1 MKFQQLRLI
10 AYGPFSN
17 RTLNFSGG
25 EANLHVIY
33 GPNEAG
39 KSSSLRAITDFLYG
53 IPSRTADDFVHP
65 YSKLRIGAILERSDN
80 ATLHAMRRKANQN
93 SLRCAQDVEVV
104 DESQLSHF
112 TGNLN
117 KELFLTLYGL
127 NHERLRIGGEAIV
140 RGTGHIGALL
150 FASAAGLSDLRP
162 LQSRLADET
171 DQLMTST
178 GRAGVI
184 VEKIKQWKD
193 LQAEA
198 KELQLSVEEWNQVA
212 EEVKN
217 YEKEKLELESLIAD
231 RTSLLNRLQR
241 ITSAIPIAT
250 KLIAAKQELDQVS
263 SAPDLPE
270 DFVSQVHELQ
280 TNRNLQ
286 SLACKQTE
294 DRLAQ
299 LEKEIEGISIS
310 EQILAAKLTISA
322 LRAKYGFILKSKE
335 DIPKR
340 VADRDTSLS
349 KCREILQRLGYSTDM
364 SDVET
369 LFLTDSERVRIL
381 ELGREKSKV
390 DAEELN
396 ARKNYERI
404 QAELIH
410 LNEAIDTKD
419 LRIDTIQLEEAIDA
433 SQREGDLDSKLV
445 SIQDEVT
452 QLESNVRTQLKLLA
466 PWKGTLDEFD
476 EMSCPSQAIIQDFQK
491 KFVEMGQKG
500 EVIQNQIR
508 QLQES
513 LDDDQWALTELER
526 DREVFTLEVLHK
538 SREER
543 QALWEHIVEDW
554 RNGGRS
560 QDKNQN
566 EWKQLGLFQGNGG
579 TLQGAYEESVKRA
592 DAIADGMRENADV
605 VAKKMAFQS
614 AVVRKKKL
622 IETQLGYLA
631 TNNLD
636 LEVLTV
642 SWRELWKPLAIEPKQ
657 PTEMVAWRSQVEV
670 VRGIAQQLKLK
681 RIEVAILQDRI
692 QNYIVN
698 LHQVMDTM
706 PFPSQNSVE
715 SVVTISSGLQKV
727 TLQGLIKVAKRKLS
741 DLQREQNQRT
751 HKISSRDNALVE
763 LEAAEQSLKASQLEL
778 DSWRIAWAHQM
789 KRLNLDAAASPVQ
802 AESVLLNLQQ
812 LFVEHSKAKDL
823 NTRIEKMSIDI
834 NGFESELV
842 EIVNR
847 LAPGLMGRSSE
858 EMVSMLDGLREK
870 NEFDQKRLIEKRS
883 ELIAKRE
890 SLVRDKE
897 TLSQIDAR
905 LSTLCEQAGCVDVSR
920 LLEIG
925 KLSDSKRSL
934 IARVFDFEEQLIQ
947 FSGGLNSEQF
957 LAEIGVER
965 ERVDQ
970 LPYTI
975 QDLSSEL
982 HQLSEKRDRA
992 LGDIRESKA
1001 KLSRWNGGGGA
1012 AEKQAQC
1019 ESAATELADLT
1030 KRLAVL
1036 RMGTVL
1042 LNTAMETHR
1051 KKNQAP
1057 VLARASELFCKLT
1070 CEGFSGL
1077 QTDFDDQG
1085 PLLVAERSTGER
1097 LPLAGLSEGTADQL
1111 YLSLRIAS
1119 LEEWLKRHEPVPFII
1134 DDILITFDDKRCAA
1148 ALEVLSELSSRTQVL
1163 FFTHHQHIVEMA
1175 RATLGNKVM
1184 ATHSL
1189 SN

>member
-17 RTLNFSGG
+17 RTLDFSGG

-80 ATLHAMRRKANQN
+80 ATLHAIRRKANQN

-127 NHERLRIGGEAIV
+127 NHERLRIGGDSIV

-162 LQSRLADET
+162 LQTKLADEA

-178 GRAGVI
+178 GRAGAI

-217 YEKEKLELESLIAD
+217 YEKDKLELESLIAD
-231 RTSLLNRLQR
+231 RTSQLNRLQR
-241 ITSAIPIAT
+241 ITSAIPVAT
-250 KLIAAKQELDQVS
+250 KLMAAKQELDQVS

-294 DRLAQ
+294 DRLKQ
-299 LEKEIEGISIS
+299 LEEEIEGISIS
-310 EQILAAKLTISA
+310 EEILAAKLTISA

-340 VADRDTSLS
+340 TADRETSLS
-349 KCREILQRLGYSTDM
+349 KCREILQRLGYTENL

-404 QAELIH
+404 QSELVQ
-410 LNEAIDTKD
+410 LNKSIDTTDIK
-419 LRIDTIQLEEAIDA
+419 IDTLQLEEEIDA
-433 SQREGDLDSKLV
+433 SQRDGDLDAKLIA
-445 SIQDEVT
+445 IQQELT
-452 QLESNVRTQLKLLA
+452 QLETNVQTQLKLLA
-466 PWKGTLDEFD
+466 PWKGALEEFE

-491 KFVEMGQKG
+491 RFVEVGQKG
-500 EVIQNQIR
+500 EAIQNQIR

-513 LDDDQWALTELER
+513 LDDDLWALTELER
-526 DREVFTLEVLHK
+526 EREVFTFEVLFK

-566 EWKQLGLFQGNGG
+566 EWKQLGLFQGSGG
-579 TLQGAYEESVKRA
+579 TLQGAYEVSVKRA
-592 DAIADGMRENADV
+592 DDIADGMRENADV
-605 VAKKMAFQS
+605 VAKKTAFQS
-614 AVVRKKKL
+614 AVVRKKKM
-622 IETQLGYLA
+622 IETQQGYLA
-631 TNNLD
+631 ANNQD
-636 LEVLTV
+636 LEVLTE
-642 SWRELWKPLAIEPKQ
+642 SWRELWKPLGIEPRQ
-657 PTEMVAWRSQVEV
+657 PTEMVDWRAQVEM

-681 RIEVAILQDRI
+681 RIEAASLHERI
-692 QNYIVN
+692 QNYIVK
-698 LHQVMDTM
+698 LRQVMETI
-706 PFPSQNSVE
+706 PVQGENSLE
-715 SVVTISSGLQKV
+715 SVVAISSDVQNV
-727 TLQGLIKVAKRKLS
+727 TLKGLLKVAKRKFN
-741 DLQREQNQRT
+741 DLQRARTQRAD
-751 HKISSRDNALVE
+751 KISSRDNAMIE
-763 LEAAEQSLKASQLEL
+763 LEAAEQSLKASVREL

-789 KRLNLDAAASPVQ
+789 QRLNLDATASPVQ

-812 LFVEHSKAKDL
+812 LFVEYSKAKDL

-834 NGFESELV
+834 SGFESELIEV
-842 EIVNR
+842 VNR
-847 LAPGLMGRSSE
+847 IAPGLNGRSSE
-858 EMVSMLDGLREK
+858 EMVSMLDSLREK
-870 NEFDQKRLIEKRS
+870 NEFDQKRLMEKRG
-883 ELIAKRE
+883 ELMAKSE

-897 TLSQIDAR
+897 TLSLIDAR
-905 LSTLCEQAGCVDVSR
+905 LSTLCEQAGCADVSR

-925 KLSDSKRSL
+925 KLSDRKRSL
-934 IARVFDFEEQLIQ
+934 IARVSDFEEQLIQ

-957 LAEIGVER
+957 LAEIGMER

-970 LPYTI
+970 LPYI
-975 QDLSSEL
+975 MQDLSSEL
-982 HQLSEKRDRA
+982 HQLSERRDRT

-1001 KLSRWNGGGGA
+1001 KLAKWNGGGGA

-1019 ESAATELADLT
+1019 ESVATELAELT

-1134 DDILITFDDKRCAA
+1134 DDILITFDDRRCEA
-1148 ALEVLSELSSRTQVL
+1148 ALEVLLELSTRTQVL

-1175 RATLGNKVM
+1175 RATLGTEVM